1 MTEEMTDENTLWIVA
16 ETEVVEETVEVEGR
30 RSGGGDVGGGLG
42 PPRRVFEAE
51 KTVSKRDRLPISA
64 DKVKAQMQSMVAIVN
79 DLFEQAAPRPGLQLN
94 EVELSVEINAEGK
107 VSLIGSGGKFG
118 SKGGITLK
126 FVRPS

>member
-1 MTEEMTDENTLWIVA
+1 MSDENTIENTLWIVT
-16 ETEVVEETVEVEGR
+16 ETEVVEEKIEVEGR
-30 RSGGGDVGGGLG
+30 RSSGDTGGGFG

-51 KTVSKRDRLPISA
+51 KTVVKREPVPVSA
-64 DKVKAQMQSMVAIVN
+64 EKVKAQMQSMVAIVN
-79 DLFEQAAPRPGLQLN
+79 DLFDDASTRTGLQLN

-107 VSLIGSGGKFG
+107 VSLIGNGGKLG

>member
-1 MTEEMTDENTLWIVA
+1 MTEGMTDENTLWIVA

-30 RSGGGDVGGGLG
+30 RSGGDMGGGFG

-51 KTVSKRDRLPISA
+51 KTVSSRSRLPISA

-126 FVRPS
+126 FVRPSE

>member
-1 MTEEMTDENTLWIVA
+1 MTEGMTDENTLWIVA

-30 RSGGGDVGGGLG
+30 RSGGDVGGGFG

-51 KTVSKRDRLPISA
+51 KVVSKRDRLPIAA
-64 DKVKAQMQSMVAIVN
+64 DKVKAQMQSMIAIVN
-79 DLFEQAAPRPGLQLN
+79 DLFDQATPHSGLQLN
-94 EVELSVEINAEGK
+94 EVQLSVEINAEGK